1 MSDGRAPAA
10 GAQSGR
16 RPWRCAGSL
25 ISRLAGAEN
34 RVFTERRLRFY
45 GTGIALASAAVA
57 AWKIFRGAS
66 VIDAAGKPACIDFCT
81 TWVSGR
87 FAVSADPARIY
98 DYSIFSTAQA
108 VLVGAHHSGFPAYH
122 FWYPPTFLF
131 FTYPL
136 GYMSYFTGF
145 AIWDAVTLLLYAASV
160 YAIIPRSTAVIAALT
175 PIVVAENLLLGQTGF
190 LTAAIIGF
198 SLVLLE
204 RRPLLAGTAVGLLT
218 YKPHFG
224 VLFPLALVAS
234 RNWRALAVATAAS
247 LTLGGAAAAAFGLH
261 GWLEF
266 LHTFRG
272 RTSSLG
278 LDPGLELTL
287 QTVYGLLHWAGAN
300 SAGAWASH
308 LVAAAIVSVTVWV
321 LWSRPVSYS
330 LQAAVLAL
338 GAVIVTPYVQ
348 IYDLCIL
355 TIAIAFIVRD
365 GISRGFLP
373 GERIVIVGVL
383 AGLFLL
389 LRPFGAI
396 IGVVLLVLVLRRVA
410 AFSRRDPMADR
421 EAAGGAVLVGNDDG

>member
-1 MSDGRAPAA
+1 VSDGPAPAA
-10 GAQSGR
+10 GAQSAPR
-16 RPWRCAGSL
+16 RWRCAGSL
-25 ISRLAGAEN
+25 ISRLAGAEDQ
-34 RVFTERRLRFY
+34 VFAEWRLRFY
-45 GTGIALASAAVA
+45 GTGIALASAAVTV
-57 AWKIFRGAS
+57 WKMLRGAS
-66 VIDAAGKPACIDFCT
+66 VIDATGKPSCIDFCT

-98 DYSIFSTAQA
+98 DYSVFSRAQA

-136 GYMSYFTGF
+136 GYISYVAGF

-175 PIVVAENLLLGQTGF
+175 PIVVAENLVLGQTGL

-204 RRPLLAGTAVGLLT
+204 RRPLLAGTALGLLT

-224 VLFPLALVAS
+224 VLFPLALVAA
-234 RNWRALAVATAAS
+234 RYWRALAAATVAS
-247 LTLGGAAAAAFGLH
+247 LTLGGAAAAAFGLD

-266 LHTFRG
+266 FHTLGG
-272 RTSSLG
+272 RTSSLS
-278 LDPGLELTL
+278 LDPGLELIL

-300 SAGAWASH
+300 SAAAWTSH
-308 LVAAAIVSVTVWV
+308 LVVAALVSVTVWV
-321 LWSRPVSYS
+321 LWSRPVPYS
-330 LQAAVLAL
+330 LQAAALAV
-338 GAVIVTPYVQ
+338 GAVTVTPYVQ

-365 GISRGFLP
+365 GISRGFLA
-373 GERIVIVGVL
+373 GERIVIVVVL
-383 AGLFLL
+383 ASLYLL
-389 LRPFGAI
+389 LKPFGAI
-396 IGVVLLVLVLRRVA
+396 IGVLLLALVLRRIA
-410 AFSRRDPMADR
+410 AFRRPDPMVDR
-421 EAAGGAVLVGNDDG
+421 QVAGGVVLVGNDDG